1 MKDFINYDTDINDEY
16 VVEGLYGYTGLF
28 KDIFLQDMAGK
39 PVKEIYE
46 YLMIEI
52 LEKNGSLIP
61 SRNEKK
67 TSNVK
72 WKNSWKNLKIL
83 GGVNA
88 EEKEFIWKVVQDMVP
103 VGKRIHRKN
112 VEKRCLKVLPS
123 GQDCQEIPDLSHAL
137 VECESM
143 KDIFGVMKEICE
155 DVLESR
161 LENKNL
167 IFLDINQRK
176 KSKLKIILW
185 FVVKFLYIAHM
196 KRIFNK
202 KQLFMEII
210 KELEWNILQMRAI
223 GSLNEMRDLKE
234 RIKRVI

>member
-1 MKDFINYDTDINDEY
+1 
-16 VVEGLYGYTGLF
+16 
-28 KDIFLQDMAGK
+28 
-39 PVKEIYE
+39 
-46 YLMIEI
+46 
-52 LEKNGSLIP
+52 
-61 SRNEKK
+61 
-67 TSNVK
+67 
-72 WKNSWKNLKIL
+72 
-83 GGVNA
+83 
-88 EEKEFIWKVVQDMVP
+88 
-103 VGKRIHRKN
+103 
-112 VEKRCLKVLPS
+112 
-123 GQDCQEIPDLSHAL
+123 
-137 VECESM
+137 M